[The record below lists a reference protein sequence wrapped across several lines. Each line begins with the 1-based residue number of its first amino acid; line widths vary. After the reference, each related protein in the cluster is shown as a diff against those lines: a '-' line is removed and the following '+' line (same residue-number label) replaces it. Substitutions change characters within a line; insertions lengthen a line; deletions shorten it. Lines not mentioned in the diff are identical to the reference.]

1 MKKILSLFGIFALSG
16 VISGNLTAC
25 HKDTETNNI
34 DQEIANVLKNM
45 KDVKDIDKTEDGW
58 QFVNETFLN
67 DNIIPLLSQKLGA
80 KWTDEKRKEVMKKIV
95 EKIGLVL
102 LNNEHVEVKQY
113 DIYKIKNTSLETLFL
128 TGY

>member
-16 VISGNLTAC
+16 VISRNLTAC

-34 DQEIANVLKNM
+34 DQEIVNVLKNM

-67 DNIIPLLSQKLGA
+67 DYIIPLLSEKLGA
-80 KWTDEKRKEVMKKIV
+80 KWTDEKRKEVMKK
-95 EKIGLVL
+95 
-102 LNNEHVEVKQY
+102 
-113 DIYKIKNTSLETLFL
+113 FL
-128 TGY
+128 KKLA